1 MADAES
7 RVRGLVVLTT
17 LASAGYTAL
26 KNTYFSG
33 GVSSWFGG
41 GEVQPLNPELGD
53 TPFEPI
59 QGEPVI
65 TSTPTPVPTPTPIL
79 IPKEAQGFS
88 LLTPDQSP
96 TEPFASFGPSGG
108 NFGDSTK
115 KVIEEVLKGGAKLEL
130 PPVDPLTQTPV
141 MTFDAS
147 NAFSQPISL
156 PSDAPPLFQPIDPQI
171 FPQVQV
177 PEISQNFSMDLPS
190 ANISN
195 NTYVPPEVPLNPTQ
209 GWLES
214 VASYDYSSALTNP
227 YNYLSAMTAYFTLS
241 NIKAAYDNT
250 GILGAVKQS
259 TKEVVKRAV
268 SVYAAEAISEGVAVY
283 LNPGDPIQKEA
294 TKQNVKDV
302 IAVTVGVVMP
312 LVSLGMS
319 RYRAKNEADRI
330 KHQIQMEIDRQE
342 KLAIEYA
349 TSLFRAGVKIGL
361 ATIAVPQGLDA
372 TVANVMLQ
380 HELQQRQFSQDF
392 TDIVSKL
399 PDISFGAVKEHMP
412 KDMEFERAMLIVMLE
427 KQKRK
432 ELAPKVVIKEA
443 ATTVTP
449 PTTYTPSA
457 ASSINTNNRDVQT
470 QTTEQ
475 EAALKAYWKRH
486 GK

>member
-1 MADAES
+1 MADAED
-7 RVRGLVVLTT
+7 RLRALVTITT

-41 GEVQPLNPELGD
+41 GEVQPLNPELGG

-65 TSTPTPVPTPTPIL
+65 TPTPTPVPTPIS
-79 IPKEAQGFS
+79 IPKEVQGFS

-108 NFGDSTK
+108 NFGNSTK
-115 KVIEEVLKGGAKLEL
+115 KVIDEVLKGATSEL

-141 MTFDAS
+141 VGFNAS

-156 PSDAPPLFQPIDPQI
+156 PSDAPPLIPPQL
-171 FPQVQV
+171 QVQV
-177 PEISQNFSMDLPS
+177 PEIAQNFSVGSPS

-195 NTYVPPEVPLNPTQ
+195 STYVPEAPLNPTQ

-227 YNYLSAMTAYFTLS
+227 YNYLSAMTTYFTLS

-250 GILGAVKQS
+250 GITGAVKQS
-259 TKEVVKRAV
+259 IKEVGKRVV
-268 SVYAAEAISEGVAVY
+268 SVYASEAIAEGVAVY

-302 IAVTVGVVMP
+302 IAVTLGVVMP
-312 LVSLGMS
+312 LASLGMS

-330 KHQIQMEIDRQE
+330 KRQMEIDRQE
-342 KLAIEYA
+342 ELAIEYA
-349 TSLFRAGVKIGL
+349 TSLFRAGGEVDL
-361 ATIAVPQGLDA
+361 ATINLPHGLDT

-380 HELQQRQFSQDF
+380 HEQQQRKFSHEFAD
-392 TDIVSKL
+392 TISKL
-399 PDISFGAVKEHMP
+399 PDISFGVVKNQMP
-412 KDMEFERAMLIVMLE
+412 KDMDFERAMLILMLE
-427 KQKRK
+427 KKKRK
-432 ELAPKVVIKEA
+432 ELVPEVVIKQA
-443 ATTVTP
+443 AITVTSP
-449 PTTYTPSA
+449 IAYTPSA
-457 ASSINTNNRDVQT
+457 ASNIKTNNTGGDAQT
-470 QTTEQ
+470 QITEQ
-475 EAALKAYWKRH
+475 QAAINRYLKRTGRNPTK
-486 GK
+486 